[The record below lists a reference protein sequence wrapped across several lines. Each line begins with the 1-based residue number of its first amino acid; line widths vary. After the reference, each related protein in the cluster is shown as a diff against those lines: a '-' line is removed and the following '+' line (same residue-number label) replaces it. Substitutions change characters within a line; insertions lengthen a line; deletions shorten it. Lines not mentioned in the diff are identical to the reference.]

1 MECDDITTIPTC
13 ILACGD
19 VWRIKY
25 SGAPAVCLMCGDA
38 SHQIKDCTA
47 VKREEAVVQQWDVS
61 MRSNVEVFFPTKRQN
76 GMTEDI
82 FNEEQKKN
90 VNRER
95 QRCPWKGDGKP

>member
-25 SGAPAVCLMCGDA
+25 SGAPAVCFMCGDA
-38 SHQIKDCTA
+38 SHQIKDRTA

-61 MRSNVEVFFPTKRQN
+61 MGSNVEVFFPTKRRN
-76 GMTEDI
+76 GMTEEI
-82 FNEEQKKN
+82 FMEEQKKN
-90 VNRER
+90 VRNGYE
-95 QRCPWKGDGKP
+95 KGSEEK